1 MKHNKQNI
9 TAMVTGMVIGAALVN
24 EAAAGIVAEPTWQK
38 IYVDG
43 QQVSMTAYNIAGNNF
58 VRLRDIGQQVGF
70 NVYWSDGVQI
80 DTDAPYTGFA
90 PVQEV
95 SSQPTDMEIREE
107 MIRCINEVR
116 KKHGVPELTV
126 NQSLMDAAQKCSAR
140 LYTQH
145 NNRAECETVAAS
157 GYPHGFGS
165 NLTVFTVTD
174 LGRIPEKAVANW
186 ENSPGHL
193 ATMIDPNCDTVGVG
207 VTIDNGRAFC
217 YLFVGNPAAHN
228 PYA

>member
-1 MKHNKQNI
+1 MKHDKRTI
-9 TAMVTGMVIGAALVN
+9 TAMVAGMAIGASLV
-24 EAAAGIVAEPTWQK
+24 EGAAAGIVAEPTWQK

-43 QQVSMTAYNIAGNNF
+43 RQVSMTAYNIAGNNF

-80 DTDAPYTGFA
+80 DTDAPYTGVA
-90 PVQEV
+90 PVQEIN
-95 SSQPTDMEIREE
+95 SQPTEMEIREK
-107 MIRCINEVR
+107 MILCINEVR
-116 KKHGVPELTV
+116 RKYDVPELTV
-126 NQSLMDAAQKCSAR
+126 SQALMDAAQKCSSY
-140 LYTQH
+140 LYTHH

-157 GYPHGFGS
+157 GYPYGFGS
-165 NLTVFTVTD
+165 NLTVFTITD
-174 LGRIPEKAVANW
+174 PERISEKAVANW

-217 YLFVGNPAAHN
+217 YMFAGNPTANN
-228 PYA
+228 PYT

>member
-1 MKHNKQNI
+1 MKYDKRNI
-9 TAMVTGMVIGAALVN
+9 TTMVTGMVIGAALVS

-43 QQVSMTAYNIAGNNF
+43 RQVSMTAYNIAGSNF

-80 DTDAPYTGFA
+80 GTDAPYTGIA
-90 PVQEV
+90 SVQEA

-107 MIRCINEVR
+107 MILCINEVR
-116 KKHGVPELTV
+116 RKYDVPELTV
-126 NQSLMDAAQKCSAR
+126 DQALMDAAQECSAC
-140 LYTQH
+140 LYTRH
-145 NNRAECETVAAS
+145 NNRVECETVAAS
-157 GYPHGFGS
+157 GYSHGFGS
-165 NLTVFTVTD
+165 NLTVFTVTN
-174 LGRIPEKAVANW
+174 LERISEKAVANW
-186 ENSPGHL
+186 ENSPSHL
-193 ATMIDPNCDTVGVG
+193 ATMIDPNCDTVGIG

-217 YLFVGNPAAHN
+217 YMFVGNPTTCN

>member
-1 MKHNKQNI
+1 MKYDKRNI
-9 TAMVTGMVIGAALVN
+9 TAMVTGMVIGAALVG

-43 QQVSMTAYNIAGNNF
+43 RQVSMTAYNIAGNNY

-70 NVYWSDGVQI
+70 NVYWDNGVQI
-80 DTDAPYTGFA
+80 DTDAQYTGVA
-90 PVQEV
+90 SVQEV

-107 MIRCINEVR
+107 MIRRINEVR
-116 KKHGVPELTV
+116 RKHGVPELTV
-126 NQSLMDAAQKCSAR
+126 NQALMDAAQECSAY
-140 LYTQH
+140 LYTHH

-157 GYPHGFGS
+157 GYSHGFGS

-174 LGRIPEKAVANW
+174 SERISEKAVANW

-193 ATMIDPNCDTVGVG
+193 ATMIDPNCDTIGVG

-217 YLFVGNPAAHN
+217 YMFVGNPTVHN
-228 PYA
+228 PYV

>member
-1 MKHNKQNI
+1 MKYDKRNI
-9 TAMVTGMVIGAALVN
+9 TAMVTGMVIGAALVS

-38 IYVDG
+38 IYADG
-43 QQVSMTAYNIAGNNF
+43 QQVSMTAYNIAGNNY

-70 NVYWSDGVQI
+70 NVYWQDGVQI
-80 DTDAPYTGFA
+80 DTGAPYTGVA
-90 PVQEV
+90 PAQKI
-95 SSQPTDMEIREE
+95 STQPTDMEIREE
-107 MIRCINEVR
+107 MVRRINEVR
-116 KKHGVPELTV
+116 RKYGAPVLTV
-126 NQSLMDAAQKCSAR
+126 SQALMDAAQECSSY
-140 LYTQH
+140 LYTHH
-145 NNRAECETVAAS
+145 NNRAECETVATS

-174 LGRIPEKAVANW
+174 LERISEKAVANW

-193 ATMIDPNCDTVGVG
+193 ATMIDSNGDAVGIG

-217 YLFVGNPAAHN
+217 YMFVGNPTTCN

>member
-1 MKHNKQNI
+1 MKHDKRTI
-9 TAMVTGMVIGAALVN
+9 AAMVTGMVIGAALVS

-70 NVYWSDGVQI
+70 NVYWQDGVQI
-80 DTDAPYTGFA
+80 DTDTSYTGVA
-90 PVQEV
+90 PVQGI
-95 SSQPTDMEIREE
+95 SSQPTIMEIREE
-107 MIRCINEVR
+107 MIQRINEVR
-116 KKHGVPELTV
+116 RKHGVTELAV
-126 NQSLMDAAQKCSAR
+126 DQSLMDAAQKCSAC
-140 LYTQH
+140 LYTKH
-145 NNRAECETVAAS
+145 NNRVECEVVAAS

-174 LGRIPEKAVANW
+174 LERISEKAVANW

-193 ATMIDPNCDTVGVG
+193 ATMIDPNCNTVGVG
-207 VTIDNGRAFC
+207 VTIENGRAFC
-217 YLFVGNPAAHN
+217 YMFVGNPTAHN

>member
-1 MKHNKQNI
+1 MKHDKRNI
-9 TAMVTGMVIGAALVN
+9 TAMVMGMVIGAALVS

-43 QQVSMTAYNIAGNNF
+43 RQVSMTAYNIAGNNY

-80 DTDAPYTGFA
+80 DTDAPYTGVA
-90 PVQEV
+90 PVREA

-107 MIRCINEVR
+107 MIRCINKVR
-116 KKHGVPELTV
+116 KKRGVPELSV
-126 NQSLMDAAQKCSAR
+126 EQSLMDAAQECSAN
-140 LYTQH
+140 LYTKH
-145 NNRAECETVAAS
+145 DNRVECKTVLEA

-165 NLTVFTVTD
+165 NLTMFTITD
-174 LGRIPEKAVANW
+174 PERISEKAVANW

-193 ATMIDPNCDTVGVG
+193 ATMIDPNGDAVGVG
-207 VTIDNGRAFC
+207 VTIANGRAFC
-217 YLFVGNPAAHN
+217 YMFVGNPTAHN

>member
-1 MKHNKQNI
+1 MKHDKRNI
-9 TAMVTGMVIGAALVN
+9 TALVMGMVIGAALVS

-43 QQVSMTAYNIAGNNF
+43 RQVSMTAYNIAGNNF

-80 DTDAPYTGFA
+80 DTDAPYTGVA

-95 SSQPTDMEIREE
+95 NSQPTDMEIREE

-116 KKHGVPELTV
+116 RKHGAPELTV
-126 NQSLMDAAQKCSAR
+126 NQALMDAAQECSSY
-140 LYTQH
+140 LYTKH

-174 LGRIPEKAVANW
+174 PKRIPEKAVANW

-193 ATMIDPNCDTVGVG
+193 ATMIDTDCDTVGVG
-207 VTIDNGRAFC
+207 VTIANGRAFC
-217 YLFVGNPAAHN
+217 YMFVGNPTAYN

>member
-1 MKHNKQNI
+1 MKHDKRNI
-9 TAMVTGMVIGAALVN
+9 TAMVMGMVIGAALVS
-24 EAAAGIVAEPTWQK
+24 EAAAGIVAEPMWQK

-43 QQVSMTAYNIAGNNF
+43 QQVYMTACNIAGNNY

-80 DTDAPYTGFA
+80 DTDAPYTGA
-90 PVQEV
+90 SPVQKV
-95 SSQPTDMEIREE
+95 SFQPTDVKIREE
-107 MIRCINEVR
+107 MIQRINKVR
-116 KKHGVPELTV
+116 RKYGAPVLTV
-126 NQSLMDAAQKCSAR
+126 SQALMDAAQECSSY
-140 LYTQH
+140 LYTHH
-145 NNRAECETVAAS
+145 NNRAECETVATS

-174 LGRIPEKAVANW
+174 LERISEKAVANW

-193 ATMIDPNCDTVGVG
+193 ATMIDPNCNAIGVG
-207 VTIDNGRAFC
+207 VTIANGKAFC
-217 YLFVGNPAAHN
+217 YMFAGNPTAHN

>member
-1 MKHNKQNI
+1 MKHDKKTI
-9 TAMVTGMVIGAALVN
+9 TAMVTGMAIGAALVS

-43 QQVSMTAYNIAGNNF
+43 QQVSMTAYNIAGQNY

-70 NVYWSDGVQI
+70 NVYWENGVRI
-80 DTDAPYTGFA
+80 DTDAPYTGVA

-95 SSQPTDMEIREE
+95 SSQPTIMEIREE
-107 MIRCINEVR
+107 MIQHINEVR
-116 KKHGVPELTV
+116 RKYGVPELTV
-126 NQSLMDAAQKCSAR
+126 NQALMDAAQDCSSD
-140 LYTQH
+140 LYTKH
-145 NNRAECETVAAS
+145 NNRVECETVAAS

-174 LGRIPEKAVANW
+174 LERISEKAVANW

-193 ATMIDPNCDTVGVG
+193 ATMIDSNCDTIGVG
-207 VTIDNGRAFC
+207 VTIDNGRAFS
-217 YLFVGNPAAHN
+217 YMFVGNPTANN

>member
-1 MKHNKQNI
+1 MKYDRKI
-9 TAMVTGMVIGAALVN
+9 IASMVVGMIIGATLVS
-24 EAAAGIVAEPTWQK
+24 EATAGIVAEPTWQK

-43 QQVSMTAYNIAGNNF
+43 QQVSMTAYNIAGNNY

-70 NVYWSDGVQI
+70 NVYWENGVQI
-80 DTDAPYTGFA
+80 DSNAPYTGIA
-90 PVQEV
+90 PEQENR
-95 SSQPTDMEIREE
+95 SQPTNREIQEE
-107 MIRCINEVR
+107 MIRRINVVR
-116 KKHGVPELTV
+116 KKHGVTELAV
-126 NQSLMDAAQKCSAR
+126 DQSLMDAAQEYSAY
-140 LYTQH
+140 LYTYH

-174 LGRIPEKAVANW
+174 LERISEKAVANW

-207 VTIDNGRAFC
+207 ITVSNGRAFC
-217 YLFVGNPAAHN
+217 YMFVGNPTAYN

>member
-1 MKHNKQNI
+1 MKHNKKNI
-9 TAMVTGMVIGAALVN
+9 TAMVTGMVIGAALVS

-80 DTDAPYTGFA
+80 DTDAPYTGVA

-95 SSQPTDMEIREE
+95 NSQPTDMEIREE

-165 NLTVFTVTD
+165 NLTVFTAAAPE
-174 LGRIPEKAVANW
+174 RISEKAVANW

>member
-1 MKHNKQNI
+1 MKHDKKNI
-9 TAMVTGMVIGAALVN
+9 TAMVTGMVIGAALAS

-43 QQVSMTAYNIAGNNF
+43 RQVSMTAYNIAGNNY

-70 NVYWSDGVQI
+70 NVYWAGGVQI
-80 DTDAPYTGFA
+80 DTDAPYTGVA
-90 PVQEV
+90 PVQEA
-95 SSQPTDMEIREE
+95 SSQPTEIEIWEE

-116 KKHGVPELTV
+116 KKHGAPELSV
-126 NQSLMDAAQKCSAR
+126 DQSLMDAAQECSAQMF
-140 LYTQH
+140 TSHH
-145 NNRAECETVAAS
+145 NQAECETVAAS

-165 NLTVFTVTD
+165 NLTVFTATD
-174 LGRIPEKAVANW
+174 PERIGEKAVTNW

-193 ATMIDPNCDTVGVG
+193 ATMIDPNCDAVGVG
-207 VTIDNGRAFC
+207 VTIENGRAFC
-217 YLFVGNPAAHN
+217 YMFVGNPAAHN

>member
-1 MKHNKQNI
+1 MKYDRKII
-9 TAMVTGMVIGAALVN
+9 TSMVAGMAIGAALVS
-24 EAAAGIVAEPTWQK
+24 EAAAGIVAEPTWQN

-43 QQVSMTAYNIAGNNF
+43 QQVSMKAYNIAGNNY

-70 NVYWSDGVQI
+70 NVYWQDGVQI
-80 DTDAPYTGFA
+80 DTDAPYTGVA

-95 SSQPTDMEIREE
+95 SSQPTNMEIREE
-107 MIRCINEVR
+107 MIRRINEVR
-116 KKHGVPELTV
+116 RKHGAPELTV
-126 NQSLMDAAQKCSAR
+126 NQALMDAAQECSAY
-140 LYTQH
+140 LYTKH
-145 NNRAECETVAAS
+145 NNRVECETVAAS

-174 LGRIPEKAVANW
+174 PKRISEKAVANW

-193 ATMIDPNCDTVGVG
+193 ATMIDPNCNAVGVG
-207 VTIDNGRAFC
+207 VTIANGKAFC
-217 YLFVGNPAAHN
+217 YMFAGNPTAHN

>member
-1 MKHNKQNI
+1 MKHDKKNI
-9 TAMVTGMVIGAALVN
+9 TAMVTGMVIDAALVS

-43 QQVSMTAYNIAGNNF
+43 RQVSMTAYNIAGNNF

-70 NVYWSDGVQI
+70 NVYWENGVQI
-80 DTDAPYTGFA
+80 DTDAPYTGVV

-95 SSQPTDMEIREE
+95 SSKPTIMEIREE
-107 MIRCINEVR
+107 MIQRINEVR
-116 KKHGVPELTV
+116 SKHGVPELAV
-126 NQSLMDAAQKCSAR
+126 DQSLMDAAQEYSAQMF
-140 LYTQH
+140 TSHH
-145 NNRAECETVAAS
+145 NQVECKTVVAS
-157 GYPHGFGS
+157 GYPYGFGS
-165 NLTVFTVTD
+165 NLTVFSITD
-174 LGRIPEKAVANW
+174 PERISEKAVANW

-207 VTIDNGRAFC
+207 VTIDHGKAFC
-217 YLFVGNPAAHN
+217 YMFVGNPTAHN

>member
-1 MKHNKQNI
+1 MKYDKRTI
-9 TAMVTGMVIGAALVN
+9 TAMVTGMVIGAALVG

-70 NVYWSDGVQI
+70 NVYWQDGVQI
-80 DTDAPYTGFA
+80 DTDAPYTGVA
-90 PVQEV
+90 PAQKI
-95 SSQPTDMEIREE
+95 SFQPTEMEIREE
-107 MIRCINEVR
+107 IIQCINKVR
-116 KKHGVPELTV
+116 KKHGVPELAV
-126 NQSLMDAAQKCSAR
+126 DQSLMDAAQECSAY
-140 LYTQH
+140 LYTHH
-145 NNRAECETVAAS
+145 NNQAECETVAAS

-165 NLTVFTVTD
+165 NLTVFTVTNPK
-174 LGRIPEKAVANW
+174 RIPEKAVANW

-193 ATMIDPNCDTVGVG
+193 ATMIDTDCDTVGVG
-207 VTIDNGRAFC
+207 VTIANGRAFC
-217 YLFVGNPAAHN
+217 YMFVGNPTAYN